1 MQVQPYL
8 MFEGRREEE
17 IGGAWRI
24 VMRSPAGALL
34 GRSPTERRIH

>member
-8 MFEGRREEE
+8 MFEVRREEE

>member
-1 MQVQPYL
+1 MQVQ
-8 MFEGRREEE
+8 GRREEV

-24 VMRSPAGALL
+24 VMRSPAGTLL